1 MHRHKVLLALA
12 LLSGAT
18 TMGQQTN
25 SAVAQT
31 ARQALIEM
39 FFSKTPGTL
48 VKHLPAATL
57 AALAKSDAITSLQ
70 QYSSMATQM
79 QTQGHD
85 VQTFDTGSVLLS
97 GEDPKTG
104 EKFEITVE
112 NDALRDD
119 QDDIELSFQIYK
131 NGQPQHT
138 PYMPQVTFSMKE
150 EAHIWKLNEISVTI
164 HLPLADPDLL
174 KALTQQ
180 MKPQL
185 AAQSAFTPHT
195 ESPSQAAGSDAMV
208 VAAMRTILAAE
219 ATYAGTY
226 KNVGYTCSLS
236 SLIAVRRS
244 AVDKLPTN
252 GRPQWKQLWT
262 PCLLCR
268 SDRIYPIFSRR
279 QPSHVS
285 GQRCVTTVSSQRPFL
300 LLADGR
306 AQLRHDFLRSP
317 DRGRMLIDVE

>member
-1 MHRHKVLLALA
+1 MHRLKVLLALA

-18 TMGQQTN
+18 TIGQQTN
-25 SAVAQT
+25 SAAAQT

-39 FFSKTPGTL
+39 FFSKTAGTL
-48 VKHLPAATL
+48 TKHLPAATL
-57 AALAKSDAITSLQ
+57 AALAKSDAIASLQ

-112 NDALRDD
+112 NDALRAD

-131 NGQPQHT
+131 NGLPQHT

-195 ESPSQAAGSDAMV
+195 ESPSPAAGSDAMV

-236 SLIAVRRS
+236 SL
-244 AVDKLPTN
+244 DGFGGGEPN
-252 GRPQWKQLWT
+252 E
-262 PCLLCR
+262 
-268 SDRIYPIFSRR
+268 R
-279 QPSHVS
+279 Q
-285 GQRCVTTVSSQRPFL
+285 
-300 LLADGR
+300 A
-306 AQLRHDFLRSP
+306 
-317 DRGRMLIDVE
+317 MLINSGLASGKRFGFVFTLSQCGGAPSTSFQLTAAPNGNSFGRRAFCADQTGSIRFSQDGNPAMCLASGASLP